1 MTFAELLA
9 LILAGDLSGIPD
21 EELAAH
27 EATLLAE
34 FQARRE
40 AGVRGAD
47 AIAEMGQIA
56 DAADALRNEAR
67 TRLDTAAS
75 EAEELAALDA
85 RLNPPAPVEEPATTL
100 SETGPEAEGGDEGDD
115 GGDEGEG
122 ANEPEGELVGVTAGA
137 APAPAPV
144 TTRPRPLA
152 PLGALSGDT
161 PTPAP
166 RRNQMTLMGRS
177 PDAPAPTRR
186 EVAEAWIAADRMIGM
201 APYSINHPVVTLHGE
216 YPEGRHLV
224 IGDNAGNDAV
234 LNRLFGPEALTAGLI
249 CGPATPYYQLPEISQ
264 ASRPF
269 HDGLS
274 SLSVSDRGKITFN
287 RPFAFSDFADAV
299 GTWTD
304 ADNEDA
310 EAEKNCATID
320 CGTSVTEEV
329 IAFTRCLTINNMQ
342 ARYSP
347 EYVAQAINRTAVHWA
362 IQSEKYFLDR
372 VKASSVAVDINT
384 AALGAIADFGY
395 QLAVAS
401 ESYRNS
407 DRMLEEATLVAALP
421 RWFIAMCA
429 GDMIRTQ
436 HQYAEML
443 RFTRQQLEAIAANL
457 NVRLVFYI
465 DTPTTGVTQQFA
477 QQGVGPLAD
486 FPARMQWGLWHE
498 GAHVVL
504 DGGPD
509 ITFGLTRDTASN
521 LRNTYQT
528 FGESF
533 EGYAFMGV
541 KSWWLTQTICANGA
555 YSAPVD
561 ILDDVC
567 GGPSSPGS

>member
-9 LILAGDLSGIPD
+9 LILAGDFSGISD
-21 EELAAH
+21 EDLATH

-56 DAADALRNEAR
+56 DAADAVRNEAR
-67 TRLDTAAS
+67 ERLDTAAR
-75 EAEELAALDA
+75 EADELAALDA
-85 RLNPPAPVEEPATTL
+85 RLNPPAPVEEPATQL
-100 SETGPEAEGGDEGDD
+100 EAVADPEPDDEGGEGDP
-115 GGDEGEG
+115 
-122 ANEPEGELVGVTAGA
+122 APEPEGELVGVTAAA
-137 APAPAPV
+137 APVV
-144 TTRPRPLA
+144 TNVRPRPA
-152 PLGALSGDT
+152 PLAALSGDT
-161 PTPAP
+161 PTPAA
-166 RRNQMTLMGRS
+166 RRNQMTLMGRAA
-177 PDAPAPTRR
+177 DAAPPTRR

-224 IGDNAGNDAV
+224 IGDSTGNQATLD
-234 LNRLFGPEALTAGLI
+234 RLFGPEALTAGLI
-249 CGPATPYYQLPEISQ
+249 CGPATPYYQLPEISV
-264 ASRPF
+264 ATRPF

-287 RPFAFSDFADAV
+287 RPFAFSDFVDAV

-304 ADNEDA
+304 ADNEDENA
-310 EAEKNCATID
+310 TKNCDTIE
-320 CGTSVTEEV
+320 CGSSVTEEV

-372 VKASSVAVDINT
+372 VKAASVAVDINT
-384 AALGAIADFGY
+384 APLGFIADFGY
-395 QLAVAS
+395 QLALAA

-407 DRMLEEATLVAALP
+407 DRMLETATLVAALP
-421 RWFIAMCA
+421 HWAIAAAA

-443 RFTRQQLEAIAANL
+443 RFTRAQLESIAANL
-457 NVRLVFYI
+457 NVRLIFYI
-465 DTPTTGVTQQFA
+465 DTPTTGTSQSFA
-477 QQGVGPLAD
+477 SQGVGPLLD
-486 FPARMQWGLWHE
+486 YPARMQWGLWHE

-509 ITFGLTRDTASN
+509 ITFGLVRDTASN

-528 FGESF
+528 FGESL

-541 KSWWLTQTICANGA
+541 KSWWITQTICPNGA
-555 YSAPVD
+555 YSAPIDVV
-561 ILDDVC
+561 DDVC

>member
-1 MTFAELLA
+1 MTFAELLEA
-9 LILAGDLSGIPD
+9 ILSGDLSSFND
-21 EELAAH
+21 DDLATH

-67 TRLDTAAS
+67 TRLDTAAR

-100 SETGPEAEGGDEGDD
+100 EAVGPDPDPDAPAEPD
-115 GGDEGEG
+115 G
-122 ANEPEGELVGVTAGA
+122 EPDPEVEGELVGVA
-137 APAPAPV
+137 ASATPAPV
-144 TTRPRPLA
+144 VTNVRPRPA
-152 PLGALSGDT
+152 PLAALSGDT
-161 PTPAP
+161 PAPAA
-166 RRNQMTLMGRS
+166 RRNQMVVMGRS
-177 PDAPAPTRR
+177 PELPPPTRR

-201 APYSINHPVVTLHGE
+201 APYSINHPVVTLRGE

-224 IGDNAGNDAV
+224 VGDTTGNQATLD
-234 LNRLFGPEALTAGLI
+234 RLFGPEALTAGLI
-249 CGPATPYYQLPEISQ
+249 CGPATPYYQLPEISV

-287 RPFAFSDFADAV
+287 RPFAFSDFSDAV
-299 GTWTD
+299 GMWTD
-304 ADNEDA
+304 ADNEDDQ
-310 EAEKNCATID
+310 AEKNCDTIE
-320 CGTSVTEEV
+320 CGSSVTEEV

-372 VKASSVAVDINT
+372 VKAASVAVDINT
-384 AALGAIADFGY
+384 APLGFLADFAY

-407 DRMLEEATLVAALP
+407 DRMLETATLVAALP
-421 RWFIAMCA
+421 RWAIAAAA
-429 GDMIRTQ
+429 GDMARTQ

-443 RFTRQQLEAIAANL
+443 RFTRAQLEAIAANL
-457 NVRLVFYI
+457 NVRLIFYI
-465 DTPTTGVTQQFA
+465 DTPTTGTSQQFGT
-477 QQGVGPLAD
+477 QGVGPLAD
-486 FPARMQWGLWHE
+486 YPARMQWGLWHE

-509 ITFGLTRDTASN
+509 ITFGLVRDTASN

-541 KSWWLTQTICANGA
+541 KSWWITQTICPNGA
-555 YSAPVD
+555 YSAPIDIVD
-561 ILDDVC
+561 EVC